1 MTPKHEPPLP
11 IPTPGGTRFTLTEAE
26 LAAAFTEWDRRYRE
40 EPERFQHEATRLLH
54 ETPMTYGDACAPY
67 LLSILQ
73 ELRHATPPRILIG
86 VRHYWPREM
95 VFGGTTQFNAF
106 S

>member
-1 MTPKHEPPLP
+1 MTHKHEPPLP
-11 IPTPGGTRFTLTEAE
+11 IPPPGGTRLTLTEAE
-26 LAAAFTEWDRRYRE
+26 LAAALTEWDLRYRS
-40 EPERFQHEATRLLH
+40 EPERFMSEAARLLY
-54 ETPMTYGDACAPY
+54 ETPKTYGDACAPY

-73 ELRHATPPRILIG
+73 EQRHAAPLPIFSG

-95 VFGGTTQFNAF
+95 VFGGTTRFNAL